1 MHVTTIPL
9 TDSELVSLLKE
20 GDKEAYAEIYNRFKG
35 VLYIHAFR
43 LLQDKEEAKDVV
55 HEIFSRLWTKREQL
69 NFTIGLSA
77 YLYASVR
84 NLIFDQ
90 IARKK
95 VESEYLSSLQAFIKE
110 DDYITDHLIRE
121 KELVAMI
128 DREIAELP
136 TKMREVFEL
145 SRKANLTH
153 RQIAEQLDISEKTVK
168 KQVNNAL
175 KTLRVKLGTYT
186 FLAFFL

>member
-1 MHVTTIPL
+1 VHVTTIPL

-136 TKMREVFEL
+136 AKMREVFEL

>member
-1 MHVTTIPL
+1 VHVTTIPL
-9 TDSELVSLLKE
+9 TDPELVSLLKE

>member
-1 MHVTTIPL
+1 MTTIPL
-9 TDSELVSLLKE
+9 TDPELVSLLKE

-136 TKMREVFEL
+136 AKMREVFEL

-186 FLAFFL
+186 FLAFFF

>member
-1 MHVTTIPL
+1 MFPIGSI
-9 TDSELVSLLKE
+9 TDTELVSLLQE
-20 GDKEAYAEIYNRFKG
+20 GNKEAYEEIYHRFKG

-43 LLQDKEEAKDVV
+43 MLQDQEEAKDVV
-55 HEIFSRLWTKREQL
+55 HEIFSRIWTKRGQL

-77 YLYASVR
+77 YLYTSVR
-84 NLIFDQ
+84 NLILDQ
-90 IARKK
+90 IAHRK
-95 VESEYLSSLQAFIKE
+95 VESDYLSSLQAFIRA

-128 DREIAELP
+128 DREIAALP
-136 TKMREVFEL
+136 PKMREIFEL

-153 RQIAEQLDISEKTVK
+153 RQIAEQLGISEKTVK

-175 KTLRVKLGTYT
+175 KTLRLKLGIYTYI
-186 FLAFFL
+186 LFFL